1 MIELPSVGRRELV
14 ALARSDTLLNRSGL
28 GVNTMGQGTMQKGNL
43 VAAPAD
49 VHGRIS
55 KQTVAL
61 EGVSVTRVTFAPGAR
76 WSIDLKPAAGTELC
90 ELPHVAVVLGGA
102 LAVQMR
108 DGSVQEFTTNDVM
121 LLPPGHDA
129 WTIGD
134 EPFVFVE
141 FSRGNDYYA
150 EPAGT

>member
-1 MIELPSVGRRELV
+1 
-14 ALARSDTLLNRSGL
+14 
-28 GVNTMGQGTMQKGNL
+28 
-43 VAAPAD
+43 
-49 VHGRIS
+49 
-55 KQTVAL
+55 
-61 EGVSVTRVTFAPGAR
+61 
-76 WSIDLKPAAGTELC
+76 
-90 ELPHVAVVLGGA
+90 
-102 LAVQMR
+102 MR

-150 EPAGT
+150 EPDGT